1 MLKITLVM
9 YRKFFPSILLLFCS
23 SFFLPLLAATMHQGS
38 IIGII
43 KDAST
48 QLELGGATVELL
60 GTEQVAYSNELGVFQ
75 FSGLDA
81 GSYSVRISYLA
92 YQTTTIEDIKVA
104 DDNSQPIRVALIP
117 ENINLPDV
125 VVSAQASNPFS
136 TIAQVDLKTRPVSNS
151 QELLRT
157 MPGLFIAQHAGGGKA
172 EQIFLRGF
180 DIDHGT
186 DLSIA
191 VDGMPVNMVSH
202 AHGQG
207 YSDLHFVIPEL
218 VRAVDLR
225 KGPYSVSDGNFAT
238 AGAVSFIT
246 TNHLS
251 ESFLTTEAGQF
262 DTYRLAS
269 GINLLPRR
277 GENAASAYVAGEG
290 LFTDGYFDSPQ
301 RFYRLNGMLKYHN
314 PFDGR
319 QKLTLTVSSFSSRW
333 DASGQIPQRAVDQG
347 LISRFGA
354 IDDTEGGETRRINV
368 NLQHQSIV
376 DSRTQMEHQLYY
388 SKYDFELYSN
398 FTFFARDPENGDQ
411 IRQKEDRHLVGYQG
425 RLLRQSTLL
434 GLPLNLQLGV
444 RARFDRSI
452 DNELSYS
459 LNRVTTLERVA
470 FGDVTELN
478 AAVFGAANWQLSSR
492 LRMEGGLRYDRF
504 RFQYLDRLQ
513 TAYNP
518 QSVADG
524 ILSPKLS
531 LFYQLASGWQLF
543 ARAGRGFHS
552 NDTRLILAQEV
563 GSSLPAGTSA
573 DVGALFR
580 IGKKLVGQVNL
591 WQLDLEQ
598 EFVYVGDEGVIEP
611 SGATRRRGVEGS
623 LRWQLADNFFGDANF
638 TYTHARAKTD
648 EEADRIPLAPIWT
661 STGGLVYRPAT
672 GWQGALR
679 YRWLGDRPADEAYSL
694 TATGYFLLDANF
706 GYRGT
711 HFYLG
716 LIAENLLDEEWNE
729 AQFATES
736 RLQNEATAV
745 EEIHFT
751 PGTPF
756 NLRAKF
762 SYFF

>member
-1 MLKITLVM
+1 M
-9 YRKFFPSILLLFCS
+9 RWKFYSLFVLLL
-23 SFFLPLLAATMHQGS
+23 SFPFFTTLLADNLHQGS
-38 IIGII
+38 IIGIV

-48 QLELGGATVELL
+48 QLELGGATVELV
-60 GTEQVAYSNELGVFQ
+60 GTDEVTYTNELGIFQ
-75 FSGLDA
+75 FTGLEA
-81 GSYSVRISYLA
+81 GNYSVRISYLA
-92 YQTTTIEDIKVA
+92 YQTAILEDIKVA
-104 DDNSQPIRVALIP
+104 DDNSQPVRVALVP

-125 VVSAQASNPFS
+125 VVSAKATNPFA
-136 TIAQVDLKTRPVSNS
+136 TISQVDLKTRPVSNS
-151 QELLRT
+151 QQLLRT

-186 DLSIA
+186 DLAIE

-207 YSDLHFVIPEL
+207 YADLHFVIPEL

-225 KGPYSVSDGNFAT
+225 KGPYSVTDGNFAT
-238 AGAVSFIT
+238 AGAVSFVT
-246 TNHLS
+246 TNQLS

-269 GINLLPRR
+269 GFNLLPRM
-277 GENAASAYVAGEG
+277 GDNAASAYVAGEG
-290 LFTDGYFDSPQ
+290 LFTDGYFESPQ

-319 QKLTLTVSSFSSRW
+319 QKLTITVSSFNSSW

-347 LISRFGA
+347 LITRFGA

-368 NLQHQSIV
+368 NLQHQYIV
-376 DSRTQMEHQLYY
+376 DSRTQMQHQFYY

-398 FTFFARDPENGDQ
+398 FTFFARDSENGDQ

-425 RLLRQSTLL
+425 RILRQTALL
-434 GLPLNLQLGV
+434 GLPLNLQVGL
-444 RARFDRSI
+444 RARFDRSLE
-452 DNELSYS
+452 NELSYTR
-459 LNRVTTLERVA
+459 NRETTLERIA
-470 FGDVTELN
+470 YGDVTELN
-478 AAVFGAANWQLSSR
+478 AAAFSAANWQLSSR
-492 LRMEGGLRYDRF
+492 LRLEGGLRYDRF

-513 TAYNP
+513 TVYNP
-518 QSVADG
+518 QSTADG

-531 LFYQLASGWQLF
+531 LFYQVANGWQLF
-543 ARAGRGFHS
+543 ARAARGFHS

-563 GSSLPAGTSA
+563 GSSLPAGTSFDA
-573 DVGALFR
+573 GAIFR
-580 IGKKLVGQVNL
+580 LGKSLVGQVNL

-611 SGATRRRGVEGS
+611 SGATRRRGVEG
-623 LRWQLADNFFGDANF
+623 LFRWQLADNFFADANF

-661 STGGLVYRPAT
+661 STGALVYRPNT

-679 YRWLGDRPADEAYSL
+679 YRWLGDRPADEGYSL
-694 TATGYFLLDANF
+694 TAAGYLLLDANF

-711 HFYLG
+711 HFYIG
-716 LIAENLLDEEWNE
+716 LIAENLLDQEWEE

-736 RLQNEATAV
+736 RLQNEAVPV

>member
-1 MLKITLVM
+1 MHQ
-9 YRKFFPSILLLFCS
+9 KFYSLFTLLLCTL
-23 SFFLPLLAATMHQGS
+23 FFTPLLAGDMHKGS
-38 IIGII
+38 IIGIV
-43 KDAST
+43 KDATT

-60 GTEQVAYSNELGVFQ
+60 GTEEVTYTNELGVFQ
-75 FSGLDA
+75 FTGLEA
-81 GSYSVRISYLA
+81 GIYRVRISYLA
-92 YQTTTIEDIKVA
+92 YQAITLENIKVA
-104 DDNSQPIRVALIP
+104 DDNSQPVRVALIP

-125 VVSAQASNPFS
+125 VVSAKATNPFA
-136 TIAQVDLKTRPVSNS
+136 TISQVDLKTRPVSNS
-151 QELLRT
+151 QQLLRT

-186 DLSIA
+186 DLAIE

-207 YSDLHFVIPEL
+207 YADLHFVIPEL

-225 KGPYSVSDGNFAT
+225 KGPYNIADGNFAT
-238 AGAVSFIT
+238 AGAVSFVT

-269 GINLLPRR
+269 GFNLLPRQ
-277 GENAASAYVAGEG
+277 GENAPSAYVAGEG
-290 LFTDGYFDSPQ
+290 LFTDRYFVSPQ
-301 RFYRLNGMLKYHN
+301 RFFRLNGMLKYHN

-319 QKLTLTVSSFSSRW
+319 QKLTLTVSSFNSSW

-347 LISRFGA
+347 LITRFGA

-368 NLQHQSIV
+368 NLQHQCIV
-376 DSRTQMEHQLYY
+376 DARTQLQHQFYY

-398 FTFFARDPENGDQ
+398 FTFFARDEENGDQ
-411 IRQKEDRHLVGYQG
+411 IRQKEDRHIVGYQG
-425 RLLRQSTLL
+425 RLLRQTNLL
-434 GLPLNLQLGV
+434 GLPLNLQLGL
-444 RARFDRSI
+444 RARFDRSL
-452 DNELSYS
+452 DNELSYTR
-459 LNRVTTLERVA
+459 NRETTLERVA
-470 FGDVTELN
+470 YGDVTELN
-478 AAVFGAANWQLSSR
+478 AAVFGGANWQLSSR
-492 LRMEGGLRYDRF
+492 LRLEGGLRYDRF
-504 RFQYLDRLQ
+504 RFQYLDRLK
-513 TAYNP
+513 TIYDP
-518 QSVADG
+518 QSTADG

-531 LFYQLASGWQLF
+531 LFYQLAGGWQLF
-543 ARAGRGFHS
+543 ARASRGFHS
-552 NDTRLILAQEV
+552 NDARLILAQEV
-563 GSSLPAGTSA
+563 GSSLPGGTSF
-573 DVGALFR
+573 DVGSLFR
-580 IGKKLVGQVNL
+580 IGKNLVGQVNL

-611 SGATRRRGVEGS
+611 SGATRRRGVEGL
-623 LRWQLADNFFGDANF
+623 LRWQLAENFFADGSF

-661 STGGLVYRPAT
+661 SSGGLVYSPT
-672 GWQGALR
+672 EGWQGGLR

-711 HFYLG
+711 HFYIG

-736 RLQNEATAV
+736 RLQNEAV
-745 EEIHFT
+745 PMKEIHFT